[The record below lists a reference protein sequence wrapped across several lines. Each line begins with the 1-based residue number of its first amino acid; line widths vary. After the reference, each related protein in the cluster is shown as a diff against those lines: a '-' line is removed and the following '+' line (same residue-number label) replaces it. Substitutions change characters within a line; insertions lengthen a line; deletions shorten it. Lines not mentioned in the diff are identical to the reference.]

1 MSGFARA
8 SDLVGAVVLWLAGAL
23 MALAAPPPGRVVSIN
38 LCTDQL
44 AMALAAPGQLLSV
57 TRMAQNPDTSP
68 VAEAAREFAANSA
81 RAEEVYVMAPDLVLA
96 GSFTAPQTLRMLE
109 RLGLRVEVFPP
120 AEKLEDIRTNLL
132 RMGEVLGRGAAAEE
146 LVARFDARLEELGTA
161 PGPRPLAALYGA
173 NGYSAGD
180 ATLPGQ
186 MVKAAGF
193 DLLAEELGLPYGGV
207 VLLEILAT
215 ADPDLLITARPEAP
229 KSRAEEVLAHPVVQ
243 RLRAEGPN
251 EVLAESDWIC
261 GTPAVL
267 ETVEKLAVI
276 RAGMEMEE

>member
-1 MSGFARA
+1 
-8 SDLVGAVVLWLAGAL
+8 
-23 MALAAPPPGRVVSIN
+23 
-38 LCTDQL
+38 
-44 AMALAAPGQLLSV
+44 
-57 TRMAQNPDTSP
+57 
-68 VAEAAREFAANSA
+68 
-81 RAEEVYVMAPDLVLA
+81 MAPDLVLA

-146 LVARFDARLEELGTA
+146 LVARFDARLEALGTA
-161 PGPRPLAALYGA
+161 QAPRPLAALYGA

-207 VLLEILAT
+207 VPLEILAT

-261 GTPAVL
+261 GTPRGSGDGGEAGGDPGGDGDGGVRGPGEL
-267 ETVEKLAVI
+267 EARRCRDGRAPARGVALQRSCGCALWVSGHRTVEVSVDLDEAPARRDGPALARRLRLDSGRGFARPLNGSV
-276 RAGMEMEE
+276 ATL